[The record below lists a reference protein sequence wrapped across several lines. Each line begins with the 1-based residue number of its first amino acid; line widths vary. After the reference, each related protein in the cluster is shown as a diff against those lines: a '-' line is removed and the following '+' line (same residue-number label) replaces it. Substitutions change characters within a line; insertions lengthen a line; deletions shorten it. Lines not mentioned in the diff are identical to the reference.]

1 MGEMTGFNDKLYL
14 FNGEAARINKELSQ
28 FLTYSE
34 TLLTEMLD
42 KIPGHDYSID
52 ASKELSQQSQDIK
65 DKIRKVSEKMS
76 DIRHDVWKM
85 FYERQK
91 KLLNEYHELYYKSR
105 FLPENSEE
113 EINLNELM
121 KNKIDEV
128 DIYERLQ
135 NCWGEY
141 FGDQH

>member
-1 MGEMTGFNDKLYL
+1 VSEMKEFDDKLHL

-52 ASKELSQQSQDIK
+52 ASKELSRQFFEIRN
-65 DKIRKVSEKMS
+65 KIYGISKKISTIRYNAWKV
-76 DIRHDVWKM
+76 

-91 KLLNEYHELYYKSR
+91 KLLNEYHELSINR
-105 FLPENSEE
+105 NSLPENSKERV
-113 EINLNELM
+113 NLNKLM
-121 KNKIDEV
+121 KNKINEHDV
-128 DIYERLQ
+128 YEKLQ
-135 NCWGEY
+135 NCWGE
-141 FGDQH
+141 DLSDRH

>member
-1 MGEMTGFNDKLYL
+1 MKEFDDKLHL

-52 ASKELSQQSQDIK
+52 ASKELSRQFFEIRNKIYGISQ
-65 DKIRKVSEKMS
+65 KMS
-76 DIRHDVWKM
+76 AIRNNAWKV

-91 KLLNEYHELYYKSR
+91 KLLNEYHELCYKSQ

-135 NCWGEY
+135 NCWGED
-141 FGDQH
+141 FSDRH